1 MVVANYTG
9 TYPNLC
15 VGEWTLKVNGK
26 DVSDKIPEELR
37 SFRGASI
44 HYECLNGMNTYGTYR
59 DCGQCEEDTTYYEDG
74 LECNEWIEENA
85 YWLDTIT
92 TDYNIQ
98 VEIYQAIN
106 EHDWR
111 KGSCGGCI

>member
-44 HYECLNGMNTYGTYR
+44 H
-59 DCGQCEEDTTYYEDG
+59 
-74 LECNEWIEENA
+74 
-85 YWLDTIT
+85 
-92 TDYNIQ
+92 
-98 VEIYQAIN
+98 
-106 EHDWR
+106 
-111 KGSCGGCI
+111 